1 MCVVLKMIM
10 RTNGKTPKFDDLIH
24 QYLIIVS
31 ICMKFTLLAYK
42 QPMCG
47 TEFDIINLYNSL

>member
-1 MCVVLKMIM
+1 M

-31 ICMKFTLLAYK
+31 ICIKFTLLAYK